1 MRLQAKASCFFVGLF
16 ALVWLLAPRVT
27 PGQIATT
34 VDTQGKTVYIN
45 ADPHRS
51 RPKNNASTSS
61 GTAKAAGASTALQ
74 MAQTDIANQPQVA
87 PAGVF
92 LGRSAASSQANPA
105 LDQVI
110 NDAAYRHRVDP
121 ALVKAVINTESG
133 WNARAISRKG
143 ALGLMQLIPSTAE
156 RFGVANAF
164 DPAQNIEGGTTYLRA
179 LLDRYNGDL
188 TKSLAAYNAGE
199 HIVDL
204 KNGVPAYRETQR
216 YVQKVTNTYFQSD
229 NGRDEATLNPLRPKV
244 RQEVDSSGRVVFTNE

>member
-1 MRLQAKASCFFVGLF
+1 MRPQIKATCVLVGFFSL
-16 ALVWLLAPRVT
+16 AWLLAPRVT
-27 PGQIATT
+27 PGQIATI
-34 VDTQGKTVYIN
+34 VDTQGKTVYVN
-45 ADPHRS
+45 ADPPRGS
-51 RPKNNASTSS
+51 RKGGSN
-61 GTAKAAGASTALQ
+61 
-74 MAQTDIANQPQVA
+74 
-87 PAGVF
+87 PAGGTPKGADANIAEQMNKGSENRAAQSGAM
-92 LGRSAASSQANPA
+92 LLSHSAQSSRANPA

-110 NDAAYRHRVDP
+110 NDAAYRHRIDP

-143 ALGLMQLIPSTAE
+143 ALGLMQLIPSTAQ

-216 YVQKVTNTYFQSD
+216 YVQKVTNTYFQADSGGD
-229 NGRDEATLNPLRPKV
+229 QALLTPLRPKV
-244 RQEVDSSGRVVFTNE
+244 RQEVDASGRVVFTNE